1 MLRAFFFFSRLE
13 MDSNGSN
20 YQLFTSHLL
29 TSMQCEPG
37 CGEWRLWKS
46 SFAISFT
53 YEAFFFVF
61 GSWHKI
67 FLVYVKNNGRN

>member
-1 MLRAFFFFSRLE
+1 MLRAFFFSRLE

-53 YEAFFFVF
+53 YEAFFCVF
-61 GSWHKI
+61 WKLAQNI
-67 FLVYVKNNGRN
+67 FSLCKNNGRN